1 MSENICQYVCVCL
14 CLCGC
19 VCVCVFIL
27 CVCVCVCTGNL
38 EDALRMSENMKSE
51 GFVVTADT
59 MSGNSVMSHTCEGV
73 MSHTFE

>member
-1 MSENICQYVCVCL
+1 MCMCMCVYSVCV
-14 CLCGC
+14 GMR
-19 VCVCVFIL
+19 VCM

-59 MSGNSVMSHTCEGV
+59 MSGNSVMSHTCEEV
-73 MSHTFE
+73 MSHTCE